1 MSIPGIASRLLP
13 RRAELRAM
21 LRLAVPVVTVQV
33 GMMLMGVVD
42 TVMVGHLAPGA
53 SAGGSS
59 LGLAAV
65 ALGHLYF
72 FGIGVF
78 GMGTLLVLDPVVAQ
92 AVGAG
97 DSPGVA
103 RGMQRGVLL
112 AVLLAVPSIGVLLV
126 AQPALEAARQPVEVV
141 PLAAAYTLR
150 LAPGVLPFFLF
161 IVFRQS
167 LQALRRTGAIVLAI
181 VLANIANAGFNWLL
195 IFGAGPVPALGVLDS
210 AWATTLS
217 RWILLAALVALAW
230 RDILPHLARRLP
242 EVWDPAPLG
251 RMLRLGLPI
260 GCQYVL
266 EFGAFALVALMMGW
280 MGTRQMAGHQVAIN
294 LASLTFM
301 VPLGVGVAASVLV
314 GHAVGRAD
322 PDAARSSARAALLCG
337 AGFMSCTALVF
348 LTLPHGLAA
357 LYTGDQSVV
366 AVAASLIPLAG
377 VFQVFDGLQ
386 VVAGGILRGLGETRV
401 AMLVNVLGYWI
412 LGLPVSYL
420 LGFVA
425 GWGPV
430 GLWWGLVLGLGVVA
444 TVLLTRVRV
453 ALRRRQARVVID
465 GERPELVE
473 DRWSP
478 IAPSGAGE

>member
-1 MSIPGIASRLLP
+1 MTIRGVSSRILP
-13 RRAELRAM
+13 RRGDLRAM
-21 LRLAVPVVTVQV
+21 VRLALPVVAVQV

-42 TVMVGHLAPGA
+42 TVMVGHLATEA
-53 SAGGSS
+53 SPGGST

-97 DSPGVA
+97 DSAGVA
-103 RGMQRGVLL
+103 RGIQRGVLL
-112 AVLLAVPSIGVLLV
+112 AVLLALPLTGVLWV
-126 AQPALEAARQPVEVV
+126 AGPVLEAARQPADVV
-141 PLAAAYTLR
+141 ALAARYTVR

-167 LQALRRTGAIVLAI
+167 LQALRHTGAIVAAI
-181 VLANIANAGFNWLL
+181 VLANVANGVLNWVL
-195 IFGAGPVPALGVLDS
+195 IYGPGPAPALGVLGS
-210 AWATTLS
+210 AWATTAS
-217 RWILLAALVALAW
+217 RWILLASLVILAR
-230 RDILPHLARRLP
+230 RDILPHVRLRYP

-266 EFGAFALVALMMGW
+266 EFGAFAAVALMMGW
-280 MGTRQMAGHQVAIN
+280 LGTRQMAGHQVAIN

-301 VPLGVGVAASVLV
+301 VPLGVGDAASILV
-314 GHAVGRAD
+314 GHAVGRG
-322 PDAARSSARAALLCG
+322 DAEGARGSARAALVCG
-337 AGFMSCTALVF
+337 AGFMACTALVF
-348 LTLPHGLAA
+348 LGLPRALAG
-357 LYTGDQSVV
+357 LYTGDPGVV
-366 AVAASLIPLAG
+366 AVATALIPLAG

-401 AMLVNVLGYWI
+401 AMLVNFLGYWV

-420 LGFVA
+420 LGFGA
-425 GWGPV
+425 GWGAV
-430 GLWWGLVLGLGVVA
+430 GLWWGLVVGLGVVA
-444 TVLLTRVRV
+444 TVLLSRVRV
-453 ALRRRQARVVID
+453 ALRRRRARVDID
-465 GERPELVE
+465 APADLAR
-473 DRWSP
+473 RWSP
-478 IAPSGAGE
+478 IVPSGAGD